1 MQHYCILSVYLLK
14 LLIKSFIRMKRFFL
28 ASWLIASLATVLI
41 LTTSCNRDPE
51 LPNEE
56 ELITTLIYTLTPTAG
71 GAPVVLS
78 YRDLDGDGGN
88 PPVITTGNLTA
99 NTTYNGTI
107 VLLNESK
114 TPAEDITAEVRAE
127 GKAHQLFFRST
138 VSGMTITY
146 TDTDADGRP
155 IGLSTQLST
164 GARGSGNLT
173 ITLRHNPNK
182 AAAGVAQG
190 NIANAG
196 GETDIET
203 TFDINVQ

>member
-1 MQHYCILSVYLLK
+1 
-14 LLIKSFIRMKRFFL
+14 MKRF
-28 ASWLIASLATVLI
+28 SLI
-41 LTTSCNRDPE
+41 LRVVAPLAALLTLFASCDRDPDV
-51 LPNEE
+51 PNEE

-71 GAPVVLS
+71 GAPIVLT

-88 PPVITTGNLTA
+88 PPVISGGNLTA
-99 NTTYNGTI
+99 NTTYNGVI

-127 GKAHQLFFRST
+127 GKEHQFFFRST
-138 VSGMTITY
+138 VSGLTVTY
-146 TDTDADGRP
+146 TDTDGDGRP

-182 AAAGVAQG
+182 TAAGVAQG

-196 GETDIET
+196 GETDIEV
-203 TFDINVQ
+203 TFNINVQ